1 MMGAEPGIA
10 QGLGALVCQKDRVV
24 HCIAQGH
31 GRFLVTKTLPWAPVL
46 LFQLPAPNQPQPRPQ
61 EADLPQAGVSQARGR
76 APGNGEPR
84 TPAPSAEAVLDLKRQ
99 GEKEETKEIQVASEE
114 EEAAAAQ
121 RDALGQPQDPGQEQA
136 GAEARDVGGE
146 PGEVGRTPQAPAAPL
161 ASQEDQDLEGPER
174 DQLVIVDRK
183 EEGQEA
189 DEEGRDPQ
197 KLGTD
202 EDYNVDE
209 NEAESERD
217 KQAALAGND
226 RNGNVLDAEHQKGDM
241 INLLDQRPKRNH
253 TL

>member
-1 MMGAEPGIA
+1 M
-10 QGLGALVCQKDRVV
+10 
-24 HCIAQGH
+24 
-31 GRFLVTKTLPWAPVL
+31 
-46 LFQLPAPNQPQPRPQ
+46 
-61 EADLPQAGVSQARGR
+61 
-76 APGNGEPR
+76 
-84 TPAPSAEAVLDLKRQ
+84 
-99 GEKEETKEIQVASEE
+99 
-114 EEAAAAQ
+114 
-121 RDALGQPQDPGQEQA
+121 
-136 GAEARDVGGE
+136 GGE